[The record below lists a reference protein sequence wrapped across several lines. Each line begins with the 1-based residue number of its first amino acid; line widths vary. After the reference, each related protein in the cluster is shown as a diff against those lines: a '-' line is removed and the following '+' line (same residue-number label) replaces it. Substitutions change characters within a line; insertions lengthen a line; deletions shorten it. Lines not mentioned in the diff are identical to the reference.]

1 MFERSGVTGIFS
13 LTIFGI
19 LVSLSGCSL
28 KTNGNLTHAQEKA
41 RIVASHNII
50 CDLMTTLAQDT
61 VDLTCLIDA
70 SQDPHTFRPTPSQ
83 RKALDEAQL
92 ILYGGY
98 QLEPKLI
105 QLIEA
110 TETPASKIAIYE
122 QAVTEP
128 ILAEH
133 DHPEHSEGEHSEGE
147 HLEGE
152 HSEGEHSEGE
162 HSEGEHSE
170 GEHSEGEH
178 SEGEHSE
185 GEHSEGEHLEGEH
198 SEGEHS
204 EGEHSE
210 HSAEVTPEAQPSRG
224 DKRELEPD
232 PHVWHN
238 IENTVAMV
246 ELIQSILLQ
255 VNPFEAES
263 YLQRSTAFTDQLWQL
278 DAWIDEQ
285 IATIPEGQRI
295 LVTAHNSLNYYVQAY
310 YLNDYLT
317 LQGISSE
324 ASPTASEVTE
334 LVTEIREIGVPTIFV
349 ESTASDRIMKNVARG
364 ANIKLSEKKLYVDGL
379 GETDSYIDMMVSNTC
394 TIVDGLGGECTPFS
408 NSK

>member
-1 MFERSGVTGIFS
+1 MFERSRVTSIFS

-19 LVSLSGCSL
+19 LVSLGGCSL
-28 KTNGNLTHAQEKA
+28 RTNGNLTHAQEKA

-50 CDLMTTLAQDT
+50 CDLLTTLAQDT

-98 QLEPKLI
+98 ELEPKLI
-105 QLIEA
+105 KLIEA
-110 TETPASKIAIYE
+110 TETPAPKVPIYE
-122 QAVTEP
+122 QAVAEP

-133 DHPEHSEGEHSEGE
+133 NHS
-147 HLEGE
+147 
-152 HSEGEHSEGE
+152 
-162 HSEGEHSE
+162 
-170 GEHSEGEH
+170 
-178 SEGEHSE
+178 
-185 GEHSEGEHLEGEH
+185 
-198 SEGEHS
+198 EHS

-210 HSAEVTPEAQPSRG
+210 HSEEEHPEHSEEEHPEDKPSRS

-263 YLQRSTAFTDQLWQL
+263 YVKNSNAFTDRLWQL

-285 IATIPEGQRI
+285 IKTIPEGQRV
-295 LVTAHNSLNYYVQAY
+295 LVTTHDSLNYYVQAY
-310 YLNDYLT
+310 YLEDYKT
-317 LQGISSE
+317 LQGLSSE

-334 LVTEIREIGVPTIFV
+334 LVTEIRQIGVPTIFV
-349 ESTASDRIMKNVARG
+349 ESTASDRVMSNVARA
-364 ANIKLSEKKLYVDGL
+364 ANVKLSEKELYVDGL
-379 GETDSYIDMMVSNTC
+379 GETNSYIDMMVSNTC
-394 TIVDGLGGECTPFS
+394 TIVDGLGGECTSFENP
-408 NSK
+408 K

>member
-1 MFERSGVTGIFS
+1 MFERSRVTSIFS

-28 KTNGNLTHAQEKA
+28 RTNGNLTHAQEKA

-50 CDLMTTLAQDT
+50 CDLLTTLAQDT

-105 QLIEA
+105 KLIEA
-110 TETPASKIAIYE
+110 TETPAPKIALYE

-133 DHPEHSEGEHSEGE
+133 DHSEHSEGEHPEHSEGEH
-147 HLEGE
+147 
-152 HSEGEHSEGE
+152 
-162 HSEGEHSE
+162 
-170 GEHSEGEH
+170 
-178 SEGEHSE
+178 
-185 GEHSEGEHLEGEH
+185 
-198 SEGEHS
+198 
-204 EGEHSE
+204 
-210 HSAEVTPEAQPSRG
+210 PEDHPSRV

-255 VNPFEAES
+255 VNPFAAES
-263 YLQRSTAFTDQLWQL
+263 YLKQSTAFTEQLWQL

-285 IATIPEGQRI
+285 IKTIPEGQRV
-295 LVTAHNSLNYYVQAY
+295 LVTAHDSLNYYVQAY
-310 YLNDYLT
+310 YLEGYKT
-317 LQGISSE
+317 LQGLSSE

-334 LVTEIREIGVPTIFV
+334 LVTEIRQIGVPTIFV

-364 ANIKLSEKKLYVDGL
+364 ANVKLSEKKLYVDGL
-379 GETDSYIDMMVSNTC
+379 GETDSYMDMMVSNTC

>member
-1 MFERSGVTGIFS
+1 MFERSRVTSIFS
-13 LTIFGI
+13 LAIFGI
-19 LVSLSGCSL
+19 SVSLGGCSL
-28 KTNGNLTHAQEKA
+28 RTNGNLTHAQEKA

-50 CDLMTTLAQDT
+50 CDLLTTLAQDT

-110 TETPASKIAIYE
+110 TETPAPKVPIYE
-122 QAVTEP
+122 QAVAEP

-133 DHPEHSEGEHSEGE
+133 DHPEHSEGEHV
-147 HLEGE
+147 E
-152 HSEGEHSEGE
+152 HSEEEH
-162 HSEGEHSE
+162 
-170 GEHSEGEH
+170 
-178 SEGEHSE
+178 
-185 GEHSEGEHLEGEH
+185 
-198 SEGEHS
+198 
-204 EGEHSE
+204 
-210 HSAEVTPEAQPSRG
+210 PEDKPSSG

-238 IENTVAMV
+238 IEYTVAMV

-263 YLQRSTAFTDQLWQL
+263 YLENSTAFTKQLWQL

-295 LVTAHNSLNYYVQAY
+295 LVTTHDSLNYYVQAY
-310 YLNDYLT
+310 YLKDYKT
-317 LQGISSE
+317 LQGLSSE
-324 ASPTASEVTE
+324 SSPTASEVSE
-334 LVTEIREIGVPTIFV
+334 LVTEIKQTGVPTIFV
-349 ESTASDRIMKNVARG
+349 ESTASDRVMSNVARS
-364 ANIKLSEKKLYVDGL
+364 ANVKLSKKELYVDGL

-394 TIVDGLGGECTPFS
+394 TIVDGLGGECAPFS